1 MRIDRVDPKR
11 DEREREDGRQQ
22 RPGPVPAQQPSHDPV
37 RDGGGEAAE
46 NRRVRDLDD
55 VVRTERLDERRLG
68 KELERRQDQRELR
81 VGNFAEGDP
90 QAGIEIMTEQE
101 GARREGVVHGSNRP
115 LAWLPSV
122 AGNDELIITPR
133 PPRSVPRRFGAKAR
147 SRPRPVQVSGEVS
160 PMRAH
165 APPSCHKISS

>member
-1 MRIDRVDPKR
+1 MRIDRVDPER

-81 VGNFAEGDP
+81 VGNVAEGDP
-90 QAGIEIMTEQE
+90 RRGNQRIRDVHEDGDLAVPPDNERRARQKQDGWCEELL
-101 GARREGVVHGSNRP
+101 ARRRG
-115 LAWLPSV
+115 
-122 AGNDELIITPR
+122 AGAQHRTR
-133 PPRSVPRRFGAKAR
+133 V
-147 SRPRPVQVSGEVS
+147 
-160 PMRAH
+160 
-165 APPSCHKISS
+165 